1 MKNYVYIITC
11 LTVLIACQ
19 GNSSNEIIQVDED
32 MLLYNIRVISH
43 DSMQGRFFG
52 TEGNYKTQRFI
63 AKQFDSLGIKP
74 AFISGSIQK
83 YQYTFKGEFRQ
94 EIYPISD
101 PAEDYTKVTD
111 TTVTGGN
118 VVAMIKGESDM
129 AIVITGHLDHLGEKD
144 GEIFNGA
151 DDNASGAAALLTIAN
166 YFKNKSPK
174 HTLIFAAV
182 DAEEIGSLG
191 GEYLLNN
198 FPIAIENIA
207 LNINMDMI
215 AHNDSLQLYAS
226 GLYHYPDLKQPLEGL
241 KSTKITLLYGHDNPN
256 DKKIDD
262 WTYSSD
268 HRVFHRKGIPYIY
281 FGVADHKDYHK
292 STDTYK
298 NINKAFY
305 IDAVRLIIESIEAYD
320 SFLAKEPND

>member
-1 MKNYVYIITC
+1 
-11 LTVLIACQ
+11 
-19 GNSSNEIIQVDED
+19 
-32 MLLYNIRVISH
+32 
-43 DSMQGRFFG
+43 
-52 TEGNYKTQRFI
+52 
-63 AKQFDSLGIKP
+63 
-74 AFISGSIQK
+74 
-83 YQYTFKGEFRQ
+83 
-94 EIYPISD
+94 
-101 PAEDYTKVTD
+101 
-111 TTVTGGN
+111 
-118 VVAMIKGESDM
+118 
-129 AIVITGHLDHLGEKD
+129 
-144 GEIFNGA
+144 
-151 DDNASGAAALLTIAN
+151 
-166 YFKNKSPK
+166 
-174 HTLIFAAV
+174 
-182 DAEEIGSLG
+182 
-191 GEYLLNN
+191 
-198 FPIAIENIA
+198 
-207 LNINMDMI
+207 MI